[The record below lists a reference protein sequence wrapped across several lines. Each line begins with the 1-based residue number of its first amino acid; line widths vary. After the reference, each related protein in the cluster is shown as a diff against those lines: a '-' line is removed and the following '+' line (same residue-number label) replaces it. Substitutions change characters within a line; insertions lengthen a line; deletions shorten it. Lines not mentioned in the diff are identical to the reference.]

1 MTNFPLSYN
10 PNTRRGIMRPNK
22 KYVKPT
28 LLLGVVVMGVFSFIG
43 FWFFQ
48 TLAGGKNAIIDDAT
62 DIIIST

>member
-43 FWFFQ
+43 FWEGVKFSVSM
-48 TLAGGKNAIIDDAT
+48 GKILL
-62 DIIIST
+62 